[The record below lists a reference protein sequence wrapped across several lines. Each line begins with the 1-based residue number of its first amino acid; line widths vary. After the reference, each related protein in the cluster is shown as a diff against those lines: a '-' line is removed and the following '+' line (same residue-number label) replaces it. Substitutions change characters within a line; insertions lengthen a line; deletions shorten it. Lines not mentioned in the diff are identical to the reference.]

1 MGILEKWKKAARY
14 GYKHPSCQILNPS
27 QCRVMAEHWQTKVY
41 ACMILFRLPHCNWK
55 KNHWSWNS
63 FPKTQR
69 LFFLKMLMYPVCVPT
84 QELHQRSNL
93 QLSQS
98 TPIIEV
104 FAPKIVCLHAILL
117 FIYYMFFLSFLKVA
131 PEEKKL
137 LGAKAKVAPEK
148 SRKSGPKRKQGCV
161 TLGIS
166 ASKHYFQRVFFTY
179 FQLTTKSFNVM

>member
-1 MGILEKWKKAARY
+1 MLKIPCKVWNSKKFPANFVTKLWRIYMPNSKLYGQHHKFYLKIRWVILGLNMGILEKWKKAARY

-27 QCRVMAEHWQTKVY
+27 QCSVMAKHWQTKVY

-104 FAPKIVCLHAILL
+104 FALKIV
-117 FIYYMFFLSFLKVA
+117 
-131 PEEKKL
+131 
-137 LGAKAKVAPEK
+137 G
-148 SRKSGPKRKQGCV
+148 
-161 TLGIS
+161 
-166 ASKHYFQRVFFTY
+166 
-179 FQLTTKSFNVM
+179 